1 MAMLELVMQHKLNGV
16 SYTANLKN
24 SLRYPYNEYVEIE
37 FKGAVTSFV
46 LKTLIEYFC
55 VDLLDGGIYL
65 TGVRHSSF
73 ILKALDIT
81 LKK

>member
-1 MAMLELVMQHKLNGV
+1 MAMLELVMQHMLSHI
-16 SYTANLKN
+16 SYTANIKN

-37 FKGAVTSFV
+37 FKGVVKSSV
-46 LKTLIEYFC
+46 LNTLVEYFC

-65 TGVRHSSF
+65 TDVRHSAF